1 MSFDLSSFSI
11 NHADTVSNVFFYSP
25 LRLTQSNHGILW
37 TNDMDVTFPN
47 KTIHECRCI
56 LTDYLCMQISAD
68 WWIFYQS
75 TSLKIEIAPYI
86 SPVICYLLITPFYF
100 TAKQAVTFSGKQYVT
115 WVPQTSMNSLVTD
128 IFVRFKSNQASGIIL
143 FITGQSASEFM
154 LLELFERTLV
164 LKIKI
169 NGMFS
174 FILFNFSY
182 LSVVWISGERL

>member
-1 MSFDLSSFSI
+1 MSFDLS
-11 NHADTVSNVFFYSP
+11 FFIISDILIPLILCPMFLYSL
-25 LRLTQSNHGILW
+25 LRFTQSISCLLMN
-37 TNDMDVTFPN
+37 MDVTFSN

-169 NGMFS
+169 NGM
-174 FILFNFSY
+174 
-182 LSVVWISGERL
+182 LSL

>member
-1 MSFDLSSFSI
+1 MRI
-11 NHADTVSNVFFYSP
+11 FFYLFIVFSKHKTSKSVQSIKSYDQKTENFVLP
-25 LRLTQSNHGILW
+25 KNSKFIKFSMCYWMMIQKLSHIFSKEYWHFVLQLRLLNRLNFKFTKYHFMCF
-37 TNDMDVTFPN
+37 DFFM
-47 KTIHECRCI
+47 
-56 LTDYLCMQISAD
+56 
-68 WWIFYQS
+68 
-75 TSLKIEIAPYI
+75 
-86 SPVICYLLITPFYF
+86 F
-100 TAKQAVTFSGKQYVT
+100 TAKQAVTFFGEQYVT
-115 WVPQTSMNSLVTD
+115 WESTPETSMNSLVTD